1 MDRIQK
7 IIAQYQE
14 NYGYYDGKE
23 AWKNK
28 GGDEFIFTPK
38 DLDYFYE
45 DKEMDVKIAER
56 YLQSISN
63 KACRYLLIEC
73 SRECGDVIDISEEC
87 EKIYE
92 DLVNERSSQKINS
105 HA

>member
-1 MDRIQK
+1 MYLK

-23 AWKNK
+23 AWKDK
-28 GGDEFIFTPK
+28 GGDDFIYKPK
-38 DLDYFYE
+38 NYDYFYE
-45 DKEMDVKIAER
+45 DKEMDKKIAER

-63 KACRYLLIEC
+63 DACRYLLVDCE
-73 SRECGDVIDISEEC
+73 REYMGDVIDISEEC